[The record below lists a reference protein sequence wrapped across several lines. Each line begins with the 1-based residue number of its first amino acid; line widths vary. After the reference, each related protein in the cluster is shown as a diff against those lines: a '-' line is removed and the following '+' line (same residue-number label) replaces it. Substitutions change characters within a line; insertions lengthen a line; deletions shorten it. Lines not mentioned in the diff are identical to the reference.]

1 MEIGASILMSN
12 FVDVGV
18 LKATDFGVPQ
28 SRERTIFICSKKKK
42 INLPLPTVE
51 KPVTVKDAI

>member
-1 MEIGASILMSN
+1 MSN